1 MSPPKKKKLQ
11 PGFNTPFRG
20 LSLPPKPP
28 APRPAAV
35 TGPAPEP
42 LRKAPSPPPMDEDTR
57 LFLEAMGEVR
67 PLADR
72 PPAPEPTA
80 PLPQRLDE
88 DAEAVRELS
97 ELVDGRAPFNLAD
110 TDDFIEGAIADL
122 DPRVRRR
129 LRQGRFSNQAHVDLH
144 GFTQEEAK
152 EELERFLLESHRRGH
167 RCVLVVHGRGL
178 HSKDGIPVL
187 KERMKVW
194 LTQGR
199 LARRVLGFCTAQPHD
214 GGAGALYVLLR
225 R

>member
-1 MSPPKKKKLQ
+1 MSPPKKKKLE

-20 LSLPPKPP
+20 LSLPTEPP
-28 APRPAAV
+28 APRPATAV
-35 TGPAPEP
+35 SSAPAP
-42 LRKAPSPPPMDEDTR
+42 RKKAKAPPPLDEDTR

-67 PLADR
+67 PLTDR

-80 PLPQRLDE
+80 PLPQRRDE
-88 DAEAVRELS
+88 EAEALQELS

-129 LRQGRFSNQAHVDLH
+129 LRQGRFSNQGYVDLH
-144 GFTQEEAK
+144 GLTQDEAK

>member
-1 MSPPKKKKLQ
+1 
-11 PGFNTPFRG
+11 
-20 LSLPPKPP
+20 
-28 APRPAAV
+28 
-35 TGPAPEP
+35 
-42 LRKAPSPPPMDEDTR
+42 
-57 LFLEAMGEVR
+57 MGEVR
-67 PLADR
+67 PLEDR
-72 PPAPEPTA
+72 PPAPEPVA
-80 PLPQRLDE
+80 PLPRRVDE
-88 DAEAVRELS
+88 DAEALRELS

-144 GFTQEEAK
+144 GFTQDEAK
-152 EELERFLLESHRRGH
+152 AELERFLLESHRRGH

>member
-1 MSPPKKKKLQ
+1 MSPPTKKQ
-11 PGFNTPFRG
+11 SPPGFHTPFRG
-20 LSLPPKPP
+20 LSLPRPVKPTAPAQASLP
-28 APRPAAV
+28 AP
-35 TGPAPEP
+35 APVKA
-42 LRKAPSPPPMDEDTR
+42 KAPVDEEAR
-57 LFLEAMGEVR
+57 LFLQAMGEVR
-67 PLADR
+67 PLVDR
-72 PPAPEPTA
+72 PPVPEPRV
-80 PLPQRLDE
+80 PLPPRLDE
-88 DAEAVRELS
+88 DAEALRELGD
-97 ELVDGRAPFNLAD
+97 LVDGRAPFNLAD

-129 LRQGRFSNQAHVDLH
+129 LRQGRFSNQGHVDLH
-144 GFTQEEAK
+144 GLTQDEAK
-152 EELERFLLESHRRGH
+152 EALERFLLESHRRGH